1 MKAPP
6 FAEDD
11 LRSIGT
17 VLQDCATHSVLPGL
31 FRECGLVEPAPP
43 EGLSKKIRIFN
54 AIVERQNKTQT
65 GNFALKFI
73 QIALRPSRFV
83 NDPESHQRMREGINR
98 LLAFRGLYL
107 QPDGKFQTIEP
118 ATTINEAQARAH
130 RLKAELERRS
140 VHPDVIAFCREELLQ
155 ENYFHAVLEA
165 TKSLSVK
172 IRART
177 GLPGDAGSLSQEAFG
192 LGKEGRPF
200 LAFNSL
206 ATDTHKSEQA
216 GLTNLFIGMFGTFR
230 NVTAH
235 GEKSAWAISEQDALD
250 LLTLASLLH
259 RRLDAAERTDRQKTV

>member
-1 MKAPP
+1 MKSPL
-6 FAEDD
+6 FAEEE

-17 VLQDCATHSVLPGL
+17 VLQDCATHAVLPTL
-31 FRECGLVEPAPP
+31 FRECGLEEPVQS

-54 AIVERQNKTQT
+54 AIVQQQNRTQT

-83 NDPESHQRMREGINR
+83 NDPQSHEQMREGINR

-107 QPDGKFQTIEP
+107 RPDGKYESIES

-130 RLKAELERRS
+130 RIKAELERRN
-140 VHPDVIAFCREELLQ
+140 VHPDVIAFCRVELLQ
-155 ENYFHAVLEA
+155 DNYFHAVLEA

-172 IRART
+172 IRAKT
-177 GLPGDAGSLSQEAFG
+177 GLAGDAGALSQEAFG
-192 LGKEGRPF
+192 LGKEGMPF

-206 ATDTHKSEQA
+206 ATDTHKSEQS
-216 GLTNLFIGMFGTFR
+216 GLTNLFVGMFGTFR

-235 GEKSAWAISEQDALD
+235 ADKASWTISEQDALD
-250 LLTLASLLH
+250 LLTLVSLLH
-259 RRLDAAERTDRQKTV
+259 RRLDAAGRTTRQK